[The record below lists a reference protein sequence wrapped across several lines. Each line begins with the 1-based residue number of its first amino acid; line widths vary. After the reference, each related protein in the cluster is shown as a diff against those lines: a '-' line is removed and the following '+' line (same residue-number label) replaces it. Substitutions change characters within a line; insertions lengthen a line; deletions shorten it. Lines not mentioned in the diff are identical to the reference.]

1 MHSQSYQVMTEN
13 KSMAHESL
21 KASYNA
27 QFIKNRKTQDIY
39 DIKMSIKNIG
49 FDLIK
54 FKNRIGEVEY
64 DQSEYWL
71 AKLTFANSTG
81 SNLTLREG
89 YVDSKEFKQRVAFKC
104 DDIERSKY
112 MVLGY
117 GLRRG
122 QTINTTFR
130 IRVPKGESPVVEIQ
144 FVNFD

>member
-1 MHSQSYQVMTEN
+1 ME
-13 KSMAHESL
+13 HESL

-27 QFIKNRKTQDIY
+27 QFIKNRKTQDVY
-39 DIKMSIKNIG
+39 DIKMSIKNTG

-89 YVDSKEFKQRVAFKC
+89 YVDSKEFKQRVADGQKLEDLLPSIKKIKKWHKEWNNKIMYRFNFQY
-104 DDIERSKY
+104 I
-112 MVLGY
+112 LG
-117 GLRRG
+117 
-122 QTINTTFR
+122 NFR
-130 IRVPKGESPVVEIQ
+130 NI
-144 FVNFD
+144 